1 MRPTLAIA
9 ATTIRE
15 AKAFRVYLAIL
26 PFAALAVFGVSYSQ
40 PSPEDAARYAREVL
54 VVAALICTVPT
65 LILFAAVAMRE
76 ERLGRSLSVL
86 FARPVRRVEY
96 VIGRYL
102 GFCAVAVLLL
112 AAMCL
117 LGTLIAMVSLP
128 GDTLHVRPRYTADK
142 VSSSVPAESRE
153 PGVFMLEDS
162 TDYVTWTFDSL
173 PKSGL
178 SRGLV
183 VIKPQIYGA
192 VRASV
197 SVERTFFGGSPATA
211 GTEDE
216 IIETELE
223 DNRNTVIPVYGSGSR
238 PEADRPCSLTLRMH
252 KARGVVIRIDT
263 GRDSMGRERHGLHWL
278 GDAEMFPWS
287 YGKTLAYH
295 FINLAFVLAV
305 CVIMVGFTS
314 APVAGTFALVVY
326 LVGISVGGLASF
338 LAQPSEAFLQAG
350 PEHAHLAAGPL
361 PGWFAVAATAV
372 LHAVVAVFPDLSR
385 YETTGVFVSGEGMPL
400 FCLLRHFL
408 LLLPYIVVAIG
419 VAWGISAR
427 REAGQ

>member
-1 MRPTLAIA
+1 MQTTLAIA

-54 VVAALICTVPT
+54 VVAALICTIPT

-102 GFCAVAVLLL
+102 GFCAVGILLL
-112 AAMCL
+112 AAMCVV
-117 LGTLIAMVSLP
+117 GTLIAMISLP
-128 GDTLHVRPRYTADK
+128 GDMLHIRPRYTADK
-142 VSSSVPAESRE
+142 VSSSVPAESKE
-153 PGVFMLEDS
+153 PGVFMLENS

-173 PKSGL
+173 PKSRL
-178 SRGLV
+178 SLGLV
-183 VIKPQIYGA
+183 VIKPRIYGA
-192 VRASV
+192 IRTTV

-211 GTEDE
+211 GNE
-216 IIETELE
+216 IEIMETDLE
-223 DNRNTVIPVYGSGSR
+223 DNSDTVIPVYGSGFR
-238 PEADRPCSLTLRMH
+238 LEADRPCSLTLRMRR
-252 KARGVVIRIDT
+252 APGVVVRINT
-263 GRDSMGRERHGLHWL
+263 GRDSMSCERNGLHWL
-278 GDAEMFPWS
+278 GDAEPFLWS

-305 CVIMVGFTS
+305 CVIMAGFTS
-314 APVAGTFALVVY
+314 APVAGAFALVVY

-338 LAQPSEAFLQAG
+338 LAQPPEALLHAG
-350 PEHAHLAAGPL
+350 HEHAHLAAGPL
-361 PGWFAVAATAV
+361 PGC
-372 LHAVVAVFPDLSR
+372 R

-408 LLLPYIVVAIG
+408 LLLPYVVIAIG